1 MLKVKFYSN
10 PISPFLLYLVL
21 LGHAVVLLYVFLKY
35 LFHTLFIET
44 AILRD
49 QTDLADEVSSSFTHC
64 FE

>member
-10 PISPFLLYLVL
+10 LISPFLLYLVL
-21 LGHAVVLLYVFLKY
+21 LGYAVVLLYVFLKY
-35 LFHTLFIET
+35 LFHTLFIEA

-49 QTDLADEVSSSFTHC
+49 QTDLADEVSSSFTHR

>member
-21 LGHAVVLLYVFLKY
+21 LGYAVVLLYVFLKY

-49 QTDLADEVSSSFTHC
+49 QTDLADEVSSSFTHR